1 MGGAGDG
8 MVYIWGV
15 SGWVCVCVCGGGGG
29 GGGSVTSNMWHST
42 DVRAECSPPPTHTPF
57 QRCQV

>member
-15 SGWVCVCVCGGGGG
+15 SGWVCVCVWGGEG
-29 GGGSVTSNMWHST
+29 N
-42 DVRAECSPPPTHTPF
+42 F
-57 QRCQV
+57 QYVA